1 MNIYPLKTTNRMEA
15 QDFAQGKRL
24 SFFQLFER
32 EGRVVIPIV
41 QREYAQGR
49 QEPAVEVVRRNFV
62 RTIFNY
68 LADGKP
74 FRDLDFIYGASRNG
88 CFVPLDGQQR
98 LTTLFLLHWYL
109 CQASDN
115 GALKKK
121 YRGRLFEDGHSR
133 FSYETR
139 DSSAAFCDCL
149 MGCEVCLGEMKEARL
164 SDHLRNEAWFF
175 SAWKQDATIQ
185 SMLVMLDEI
194 HSQFAGRGE
203 FFASLLDESE
213 PVMTFLFID
222 MAAFRRTDDLYVKMN
237 SRGKPLTTFEHFKAV
252 LEGLLKKLD
261 TEEDKISERF
271 SRKMDADW
279 TDMLWDFRA
288 ESGELDTIDDEMV
301 NYIRF
306 VADVIYVRNGGVRR
320 DGKEDILT
328 IAEDLFGNAERGRKN
343 ALFLEQM
350 LDIWY
355 RKDAPNHRV
364 ELFDKLY
371 SNGVHEPGKIAVHI
385 NLGQGETVNV
395 FRNSLRG
402 RLTFDQFTWLYAV
415 TVWLRSGDVA
425 KVDECVLRRLRTVN
439 NLINATGLGAG
450 NIGTVLG
457 QVDKIVQ
464 DGVVEYAPNGF
475 AKAQIEEEQAK
486 WDHID
491 KRPEDAALVYKLED
505 HPLLRG
511 TIYIVG
517 LDHLKLCD
525 KFYAL
530 FSEDIDQLLRCR
542 ALLAQGDYSQLVD
555 DNLNGWGWSKYQFAT
570 ANGNESMESWLRL
583 FHPSQDVR
591 NEKLNER
598 TGRVLCELLES
609 LNFISN
615 DTLQGVVNKYKGEAK
630 AKAQFDWRYYMVCYV
645 GLLMGHGEGYYA
657 WRCVNGE
664 EDPYLFFRLNRV
676 SFKQRHWVAL
686 LHILQTK
693 RKNCT
698 WLPASRHGHHGPSKH
713 AIPLVLKGEDGT
725 DRFFIRL
732 RHDGYEVYDHLD
744 GGREESIRYERVPQK
759 DGVDTQDRI
768 EIGLKLIDE
777 LLQKC

>member
-1 MNIYPLKTTNRMEA
+1 MNIYPIKTTNRMGA
-15 QDFAQGKRL
+15 QDITQGKRL
-24 SFFQLFER
+24 SFFQLFEGD
-32 EGRVVIPIV
+32 GRVVIPIV

-49 QEPAVEVVRRNFV
+49 QEPAVEAVRHNFV

-68 LADGKP
+68 LAESKP

-109 CQASDN
+109 CQASEND
-115 GALKKK
+115 ALKKK
-121 YRGRLFEDGHSR
+121 YRDRLLEDSHSR

-139 DSSAAFCDCL
+139 DSSAAFCDRL
-149 MGCEVCLGEMKEARL
+149 MGCEIRLGDMKEERL

-194 HSQFAGRGE
+194 HSQFAGHGE

-213 PVMTFLFID
+213 PVITFLFID

-252 LEGLLKKLD
+252 LEGLMEKLD
-261 TEEDKISERF
+261 SEEDKLSERF

-279 TDMLWDFRA
+279 TDMLWDFRT

-306 VADVIYVRNGGVRR
+306 VTDVIYVRNGGARK
-320 DGKEDILT
+320 DGKEDILA
-328 IAEDLFGNAERGRKN
+328 IAEELFGDAERGREN

-355 RKDAPNHRV
+355 RKDAPNHFV
-364 ELFDKLY
+364 KLFDKLY
-371 SNGVHEPGKIAVHI
+371 SNGAHEPGKIAVHI
-385 NLGQGETVNV
+385 NLSQGETVNV

-425 KVDECVLRRLRTVN
+425 KVDERILRRLRTVN
-439 NLINATGLGAG
+439 NLINASELSGE

-457 QVDKIVQ
+457 QVDKIVA
-464 DGVVEYAPNGF
+464 DGIVEYAPNGF
-475 AKAQIEEEQAK
+475 AKTQIDEELAK
-486 WDHID
+486 WEYMD
-491 KRPEDAALVYKLED
+491 KHPESEAPIHKLED
-505 HPLLRG
+505 HRLLRG

-530 FSEDIDQLLRCR
+530 FDEGIDPLLRCS
-542 ALLAQGDYSQLVD
+542 ALLAQSDYSQLVD
-555 DNLNGWGWSKYQFAT
+555 DNLGGWGWSLYRFAP
-570 ANGNESMESWLRL
+570 AREENGWYAL
-583 FHPSQDVR
+583 FNPPQTVR
-591 NEKLNER
+591 NEELNNR
-598 TGRVLCELLES
+598 TSLVLCELLER
-609 LNFISN
+609 LDTINN
-615 DTLQGVVNKYKGEAK
+615 ETLQGIVDKYLEEERTK
-630 AKAQFDWRYYMVCYV
+630 ALFDYRYYMVCYADF
-645 GLLMGHGEGYYA
+645 LMESGNGNYA
-657 WRCVNGE
+657 WRCDDDGA
-664 EDPYLFFRLNRV
+664 EDQYLFFRLKQN
-676 SFKQRHWVAL
+676 SKQNPFKHSHWVAL
-686 LHILQTK
+686 LHILNCK
-693 RKNCT
+693 RKGNT
-698 WLPASRHGHHGPSKH
+698 YLPTSKH
-713 AIPLVLKGEDGT
+713 GCSGNRKHNIPLELKKNDGT
-725 DRFFIRL
+725 CFYIRL
-732 RHDGYEVYDHLD
+732 RSSGYDVFNSR
-744 GGREESIRYERVPQK
+744 REFIRPVEIEQK

-768 EIGLKLIDE
+768 DIGLNLIDE
-777 LLQKC
+777 LLQSC

>member
-121 YRGRLFEDGHSR
+121 YRGRLLEDGHSR

-149 MGCEVCLGEMKEARL
+149 MGCEVGLGEMKEARL

-194 HSQFAGRGE
+194 HSQFAGRGD

-213 PVMTFLFID
+213 PVITFLFID

-306 VADVIYVRNGGVRR
+306 VADVIYVRNGGARR

-328 IAEDLFGNAERGRKN
+328 IAEDLFGNAESRRKN

-355 RKDAPNHRV
+355 RKDAPSHRV

-371 SNGVHEPGKIAVHI
+371 SKGAHEPGKIAVHI

-439 NLINATGLGAG
+439 NLINATGLGAE

-457 QVDKIVQ
+457 QVDKIVR

-475 AKAQIEEEQAK
+475 DKAQIEEEQAK

-491 KRPEDAALVYKLED
+491 KHPEDAEQVYKLED

-530 FSEDIDQLLRCR
+530 FCKDIKPLLRCC
-542 ALLAQGDYSQLVD
+542 ALLAQGDYSQLVETNMHD
-555 DNLNGWGWSKYQFAT
+555 WGWPMYRFST
-570 ANGNESMESWLRL
+570 AKKGREGEDSWLDL
-583 FHPSQDVR
+583 FHPSHYVR
-591 NEKLNER
+591 KEELNER
-598 TGRVLCELLES
+598 TGRVLCELLERLDS
-609 LNFISN
+609 IDNV
-615 DTLQGVVNKYKGEAK
+615 TLQGVVNRYLEETK
-630 AKAQFDWRYYMVCYV
+630 AKAQLDWRYYMVCYAV
-645 GLLMGHGEGYYA
+645 CLMGNGNGCYA
-657 WRCVNGE
+657 WRCVGDE
-664 EDPYLFFRLNRV
+664 EDPYLFFCLSGNTFR
-676 SFKQRHWVAL
+676 QTHWVAL
-686 LHILQTK
+686 LHILQRK
-693 RKNCT
+693 RENCAS
-698 WLPASRHGHHGPSKH
+698 LPTARHGYSGIRKH
-713 AIPLVLKGEDGT
+713 EIPLVLRKNGEE
-725 DRFFIRL
+725 RFFIRL
-732 RHDGYEVYDHLD
+732 QSSGYEVYNNKWEFVRHV
-744 GGREESIRYERVPQK
+744 EIEQK